1 MTAQP
6 ISTSA
11 DWTFELLET
20 YEREIGRIA
29 ADFELDTYPNQI
41 EIISSEQMMDAYAS
55 AGMPINYHH
64 WSFGKHYLGVE
75 NSYRRGHMGLAYEIA
90 HLWIIGIALQQLQHR
105 RGGAVA
111 RGIAVEGGDPVHQ
124 LLRIGDI
131 RGVEGPFQGR
141 FKQAALAAEVA

>member
-29 ADFELDTYPNQI
+29 EGFGLDTYPNQI

-55 AGMPINYHH
+55 SGMPINYHH
-64 WSFGKHYLGVE
+64 WSFGNMPPVPGVTKDEVSSIIRYVRELQVAIGVFYKKHQ
-75 NSYRRGHMGLAYEIA
+75 M
-90 HLWIIGIALQQLQHR
+90 
-105 RGGAVA
+105 
-111 RGIAVEGGDPVHQ
+111 
-124 LLRIGDI
+124 
-131 RGVEGPFQGR
+131 
-141 FKQAALAAEVA
+141 